1 MVKTKT
7 TKMTKLTKL
16 GQIQQKGF
24 SLMELLIVLVISS
37 VLLSVVLYKI
47 DTNLAN
53 LGVDEAASKLMSK
66 MVDVKYESL
75 LGVEDPVERTFNLDI
90 LSRSGLIVS
99 STNPKQDAKS
109 SCESNSKTNIF
120 DANPIC
126 PNQLTFCASGK
137 TFCYSPATSFTFKR
151 FEGRLPSSHIIFISS
166 PNRHIAILL
175 EESGYFSVAEFIGT
189 EWYLRSELRD
199 LYIND
204 DVRPTKK

>member
-7 TKMTKLTKL
+7 TKMTKLA
-16 GQIQQKGF
+16 QKGF

-66 MVDVKYESL
+66 MVDAKYESL

-99 STNPKQDAKS
+99 STNPKQDVAKS

-126 PNQLTFCASGK
+126 PGQLTFCASGK

-151 FEGRLPSSHIIFISS
+151 FEGRLPSSHAIFISS